1 MLVRDKLIERIE
13 GFGWTVTIEDEERDL
28 YLIGRQSPA
37 GQDFSV
43 CIEIKDDLSN
53 FSDNLYD
60 YWESYDVSYESSL
73 WLKNGHGINGAPY
86 EMIEVYNDFK
96 WCKEELYELWAYL
109 DDFVNENKIRQNKEE
124 FLEFIRRKYKFNSET
139 MKVIK
144 NILDYTQFR
153 YSNFSEQQSFLAAL
167 LNGLVDYEYIENVS
181 LRREIRYAR
190 SK

>member
-1 MLVRDKLIERIE
+1 MLARDKLIERIE

-28 YLIGRQSPA
+28 YLIGCQSPA
-37 GQDFSV
+37 KQDFSV

-53 FSDNLYD
+53 FSDNLYN

-73 WLKNGHGINGAPY
+73 WLKDGHGVNGAPH
-86 EMIEVYNDFK
+86 EMIDVYNSFK

-109 DDFVNENKIRQNKEE
+109 DDFINENKIRQNKEE
-124 FLEFIRRKYKFNSET
+124 FFEFTRRKYKFNSET

-153 YSNFSEQQSFLAAL
+153 YSNFSEQQSCLAAL

-181 LRREIRYAR
+181 LRRKIRYAR